1 MLNGRLDSKSSH
13 TTRVGQDVPIC
24 KIRQI
29 HKIANNTM
37 FKCIVTEH
45 FGPFCGSGGYGSIT
59 QIGMDRSPAKAVAKA
74 KAWAIKDGKAIRR
87 YVNESP
93 AGAGGGVPIMT
104 EFTLLKN
111 GKVIK
116 QTWD

>member
-1 MLNGRLDSKSSH
+1 M
-13 TTRVGQDVPIC
+13 RVQFP
-24 KIRQI
+24 QALA
-29 HKIANNTM
+29 HNTM
-37 FKCIVTEH
+37 FKCVITEH
-45 FGPFCGSGGYGSIT
+45 FGPFCGQGGYGSIT

-74 KAWAIKDGKAIRR
+74 KAWNIKDGKAIRQ

-93 AGAGGGVPIMT
+93 AGAGGGVPIMICS
-104 EFTLLKN
+104 TLLKN

>member
-1 MLNGRLDSKSSH
+1 
-13 TTRVGQDVPIC
+13 
-24 KIRQI
+24 
-29 HKIANNTM
+29 M
-37 FKCIVTEH
+37 FKCVITEH
-45 FGPFCGSGGYGSIT
+45 FGPFCGEGGYGSIT

-74 KAWAIKDGKAIRR
+74 KAWDITDGKAIRQ

-93 AGAGGGVPIMT
+93 AGAGGGVPIMICS
-104 EFTLLKN
+104 TLLKN

>member
-1 MLNGRLDSKSSH
+1 MLNGRLDSKSS
-13 TTRVGQDVPIC
+13 
-24 KIRQI
+24 
-29 HKIANNTM
+29 NNTM

-45 FGPFCGSGGYGSIT
+45 FGPFCGMGGYGSIT

-74 KAWAIKDGKAIRR
+74 KAWAIKDGKATRR

-104 EFTLLKN
+104 DFTLLKN